1 MSAHPASGGHH
12 VLDDD
17 VNARWNR
24 DIKRKLAEIRAD
36 EILRDLGRLQR
47 AWGAYQRRHALPNPG
62 QLDLFTDTR

>member
-1 MSAHPASGGHH
+1 MSARSHPGGHQ

-17 VNARWNR
+17 VNARWDR

-47 AWGAYQRRHALPNPG
+47 AWGAYQRRYAPPIPG
-62 QLDLFTDTR
+62 QLDLFTDT